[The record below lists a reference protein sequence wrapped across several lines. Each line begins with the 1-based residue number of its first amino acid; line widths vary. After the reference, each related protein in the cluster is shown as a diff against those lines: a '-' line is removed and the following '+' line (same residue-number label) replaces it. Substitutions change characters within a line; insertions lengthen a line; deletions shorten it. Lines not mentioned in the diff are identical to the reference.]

1 MNKLQLFYLLF
12 LLITF
17 STKAQDTI
25 KLQKNPYTEARY
37 HYYLKTILLFNEYL
51 DTETGS
57 YNTTEL
63 RFLHPIANKAWNLRV
78 DLPLISTNTLSSN
91 KTGIGDIS
99 VGISYIPY
107 LQQKSD
113 GIAFRAR
120 IISNSAADPTL
131 GSGKWVFAPAVFYG
145 KYLIANKFLW
155 ISSLENQI
163 SFAGSNNRSNINT
176 TAFENYFMCILGK
189 NWIAADVAFRYNATN
204 KGYPNNAFVEFGRKI
219 TSNDMAYIHPV
230 LLLESINLIIT
241 VSKLECLFYFSLK
254 EN

>member
-99 VGISYIPY
+99 IGISYIPY

-120 IISNSAADPTL
+120 IISNSAADPAL
-131 GSGKWVFAPAVFYG
+131 GSGKWVFATAIFYG

-163 SFAGSNNRSNINT
+163 SFAGSNNRSDINT

-219 TSNDMAYIHPV
+219 TSNDMAYIHP
-230 LLLESINLIIT
+230 SIAFGKHKSYNYGIEVGMLI
-241 VSKLECLFYFSLK
+241 LF
-254 EN
+254 

>member
-12 LLITF
+12 LLIPF

-204 KGYPNNAFVEFGRKI
+204 KGDPNNAFVEFGRKI
-219 TSNDMAYIHPV
+219 TSNDMAYIHP
-230 LLLESINLIIT
+230 SIAVGKHKSYNYGIEVGMLI
-241 VSKLECLFYFSLK
+241 LF
-254 EN
+254 